1 MTRAS
6 RRDLLLLLALSLAVR
21 LLTAWLLRQP
31 GYADAYY
38 YAVGARQL
46 SAGQGFDEP
55 FIWNYLDPPPGVSH
69 PGYLYW
75 MPLTAVLGWLG
86 MAVFGD
92 SFRAIQAPFV
102 LLSALLPLLA
112 YGLAWDL
119 TRKRQHAVLAGLL
132 AVFPGFYTHFL
143 VLPDNVAPFAL
154 AGGLCLWATGRGLRD
169 RRPLWF
175 GLAGLAAGLAHLSR
189 ADGLLLEIV
198 TILTALSLFWP
209 LGRAQPQSKIP
220 VPHASGGQNP
230 KSRIACVALALAG
243 YLAVMVPWF
252 IRNWQ
257 VIGAPLSG
265 AGTATLFLTSYD
277 DIFAYGWPL
286 TPGSYLAWGWDAI
299 LRSKAEALLLNL
311 QRLWV
316 ENLLIVLLPF
326 TALGLW
332 RLRRERLLWPF
343 FLYAPLLFLAMTLAF
358 TFPGVR
364 GGLFHSGGA
373 LLPFIFAA
381 AGPGLEA
388 VLRWAARRRLVVPGG
403 TNSPAWRVFSAG
415 LVGLAVL
422 ISVWALWRAGALAGT
437 NGNRWNEREAG
448 YTEIGQWLADKAAAG
463 QGVVVMAGDAP
474 GLTWHTGHPAIAV
487 PNEPL
492 DTVLAVAD
500 RYGARYLVL
509 DDFRPRTTDA
519 LYEGIASHP
528 RLALRYVTPAD
539 RGAWQLYEII
549 PE

>member
-6 RRDLLLLLALSLAVR
+6 KRDLLLLLALSLTVR

-38 YAVGARQL
+38 YAVGAQQL
-46 SAGQGFDEP
+46 SAGHGFDEP
-55 FIWNYLDPPPGVSH
+55 FIWNYLDPPPGVPH

-75 MPLTAVLGWLG
+75 MPLTAILGWLG
-86 MAVFGD
+86 ITVLGD

-112 YGLAWDL
+112 YAVAWDL
-119 TRKRQHAVLAGLL
+119 THKRQHAVLAGLL

-143 VLPDNVAPFAL
+143 VLPDNVTPFAL
-154 AGGLCLWATGRGLRD
+154 AGGLCLWAAGRGLRD
-169 RRPLWF
+169 RQPLWF
-175 GLAGLAAGLAHLSR
+175 GLAGLAAGLAHLAR
-189 ADGLLLEIV
+189 ADGLLLEFV
-198 TILTALSLFWP
+198 VLLAALSLIWP
-209 LGRAQPQSKIP
+209 LGSAQSKIQD
-220 VPHASGGQNP
+220 G
-230 KSRIACVALALAG
+230 KSKTACAALALAG
-243 YLAVMVPWF
+243 YLAIMTPWF

-265 AGTATLFLTSYD
+265 AGTTTLFLTSYD
-277 DIFAYGWPL
+277 DIFAYGQPL
-286 TPGSYLAWGWDAI
+286 TLESYLAWGWEAI

-316 ENLLIVLLPF
+316 ENLLVFLLPF
-326 TALGLW
+326 TVLGLW
-332 RLRRERLLWPF
+332 RPRRDRLLWPL
-343 FLYAPLLFLAMTLAF
+343 FLYAPLLFVAMTLAF

-373 LLPFIFAA
+373 LLPFFFAA

-388 VLRWAARRRLVVPGG
+388 VVQWAARRFRGWQARKALP
-403 TNSPAWRVFSAG
+403 VFSAG

-422 ISVWALWRAGALAGT
+422 LSVWALWRAGALAGA
-437 NGNRWNEREAG
+437 NKGGWNERETG
-448 YTEIGQWLADKAAAG
+448 YGEIGQWLAGGTA

-500 RYGARYLVL
+500 QYGARYLIL

-519 LYEGIASHP
+519 LHDGMATHP
-528 RLALRYVTPAD
+528 RLALRYVAGAKSPGQTGRD
-539 RGAWQLYEII
+539 GQAWQLYEIE
-549 PE
+549 PKQP